1 MTKPAARVGDNHTC
15 PKFEGSVPHVEG
27 LILPPGST
35 TTTIGGF
42 AAARITDFALCIGA
56 LDIISEGAKTVLF
69 DCLPAA
75 RLGDKTIH
83 GGVIVTGDPTVLIGG
98 PTISVTNEF
107 EDMSVAQVQMAMKAR
122 VQASNQID
130 AAIDALEAAKTT
142 PDSTVDKYFSIDGT
156 SEEDLENLDTLI
168 ENYKKMQADLG
179 DVGFEG
185 EAQTIAPDA
194 KKYTD
199 AYVRTLPLIHGVG
212 DVHLMFEG
220 FDLGTDRHR
229 AGTVVHEMSHYS
241 LGTDDEAYDWE
252 PEFAT
257 LTQDEQMNNGDSYGE
272 FAAAVSPC

>member
-15 PKFEGSVPHVEG
+15 PKFEGSVPHVG
-27 LILPPGST
+27 GPILPPGST

-75 RLGDKTIH
+75 RLGDKSIH
-83 GGVIVTGDPTVLIGG
+83 GGAIVTGEPTVLIGG

-107 EDMSVAQVQMAMKAR
+107 EDMNVVQVQMAMKAR
-122 VQASNQID
+122 VQASNQIE
-130 AAIDALEAAKTT
+130 AAIDALKAAKTK
-142 PDSTVDKYFSIDGT
+142 PNPTVNKYFSINGT

-168 ENYKKMQADLG
+168 ENYENMRADLG

-185 EAQTIAPDA
+185 ETQTIAPDA
-194 KKYTD
+194 EEFTA
-199 AYVRTLPLIHGVG
+199 AYVKTLPLIHGVG

-220 FDLGTDRHR
+220 FDLGSERHR
-229 AGTVVHEMSHYS
+229 AGTIVHEMSHYS

-252 PEFAT
+252 PEFAK
-257 LTQDEQMNNGDSYGE
+257 LSQKEQMNNGDSYGE